1 MKEDLDKCSR
11 CGAQIIWDGTSFL
24 TDCEYCGKKNLF
36 FNNFLKVQAIKV
48 VQNKTKR
55 KYLLGSIIL
64 FSIMLLVVV
73 SRNNARGPLV
83 AGMRI
88 INKQDPDSYG
98 IKESTI
104 RQELIRGEYGRYIS
118 FMGRSK
124 NRYEGTVTE
133 NFWGGYSTIPGGTE
147 VGMFKYMLDCEDK
160 TFDRKG
166 DKLNAAALI
175 MKGWSD
181 VSNDLTATYAAEYF
195 CPRITRFKKK
205 QIDLK

>member
-1 MKEDLDKCSR
+1 MREDLDKCSR
-11 CGAQIIWDGTSFL
+11 CGAQIIWDSKSL
-24 TDCEYCGKKNLF
+24 IVECEYCGKKNLF
-36 FNNFLKVQAIKV
+36 YNNFLKIQSINLI
-48 VQNKTKR
+48 QNKVRR
-55 KYLLGSIIL
+55 KYLLGSIIFLSFLL
-64 FSIMLLVVV
+64 FLVV

-83 AGMRI
+83 SGMRI
-88 INKQDPDSYG
+88 INKQEPDNYG

-104 RQELIRGEYGRYIS
+104 RQEKIRGEYGRYIS

-124 NRYEGTVTE
+124 NRYEGSVTE

-166 DKLNAAALI
+166 DKMNAAALI

-181 VSNDLTATYAAEYF
+181 VSNDLTATYAAEYY